1 MAITLMY
8 AKIGINLMSDHSM
21 KVFTSFAIDVS
32 LPSSEL
38 KDELFLYAERPF
50 RAQHLYYRGSAKKRE
65 VDNLIKNVKV
75 LIEQFEKFD
84 VNHIKAK
91 LESYKED
98 GKLNDAFLKEFEY
111 LILYDEEHEDTIFGR
126 TFKFAHK
133 ADKNGLCDAETDY
146 IDEY

>member
-21 KVFTSFAIDVS
+21 KVFTSFAINVS

-38 KDELFLYAERPF
+38 KEKLVIFAERPF
-50 RAQHLYYRGSAKKRE
+50 RAQHLYYRGGARKSE
-65 VDNLIKNVKV
+65 VDGLIKNVKI
-75 LIEQFEKFD
+75 LIAQFEKFD
-84 VNHIKAK
+84 VNHIKTK

-98 GKLNDAFLKEFEY
+98 GKLNYAFLSRFGY

-133 ADKNGLCDAETDY
+133 ADKNGLCDVETDY